1 MTICHIFK
9 SHTYST
15 NTNKMKSMWENS
27 LKGNKLRQNDDLHE
41 RILEYF
47 VIFTNIKSQLD

>member
-1 MTICHIFK
+1 
-9 SHTYST
+9 
-15 NTNKMKSMWENS
+15 MKSMWENS